1 MLEGLKQR
9 LGTERCLFFEGSEM
23 IEELVDGGSGAQDE
37 IREPDIQLIQEECR
51 AKDLSGIVTGHY
63 TFRYSGT
70 GSLMTAGTSKDF
82 EAYSHILYL
91 HVSPATIHERR
102 RWDFTRKRPDL
113 REAQLSSWQE
123 EEYTALP
130 ERCFKAKIPFMR
142 ITYEIAGPENVSRII
157 QDLLSPIH
165 EMRVAE
171 VEAFIEKEVA
181 PTVKT
186 ALVLDAD
193 KTLSEA
199 DGGALAR
206 EMMGIGHKS
215 SLQQVLGSYGYN
227 FGAFVTM
234 AMLYGQKTP
243 FDFETGCIQAAR
255 KVKLYG
261 PIEALLRQVNRESTL
276 QIIVITCG
284 LKKVWERVLQHHG
297 FHNIPGGRGFTS
309 IPVHGFGSIP
319 VIGNGQLDL
328 PVVTPQTKGLLVR
341 QLQER
346 GIYVTALGD
355 SPLDLSMLSAADN
368 AVVVVG
374 PESTRSKTMDSPLA
388 YTIQE
393 GKVRARQALMGDV
406 PRRLINGPFQLR
418 DSDKP
423 PIEAADISLPV
434 VDISS
439 EQFLVQV
446 LHSRRNTD
454 GV

>member
-1 MLEGLKQR
+1 MLAALKER

-51 AKDLSGIVTGHY
+51 VRDLPGIVTGHY

-70 GSLMTAGTSKDF
+70 GSLMTAGTFKDF
-82 EAYSHILYL
+82 DAYSHILYL
-91 HVSPATIHERR
+91 HVSPTTIHERR
-102 RWDFTRKRPDL
+102 YMDLTKRPDIDLVQLSDWQHKEYAAL
-113 REAQLSSWQE
+113 RE
-123 EEYTALP
+123 
-130 ERCFKAKIPFMR
+130 RCVEAKIPLMS
-142 ITYEIAGPENVSRII
+142 IPDEVAGPENVVRVI

-165 EMRVAE
+165 EMRLEE
-171 VEAFIEKEVA
+171 VEAFIEREVS
-181 PTVKT
+181 PTVKS
-186 ALVLDAD
+186 ALILDAD

-206 EMMGIGHKS
+206 EMMGIGNRS
-215 SLQQVLGSYGYN
+215 SLQQILGSYGYN
-227 FGAFVTM
+227 LEAFVTL
-234 AMLYGQKTP
+234 AMLYCQKTP
-243 FDFETGCIQAAR
+243 FDFSTGCNQAAR
-255 KVKLYG
+255 KIKLYG
-261 PIEALLRQVNRESTL
+261 PIEAILRQVARESSL

-284 LKKVWERVLQHHG
+284 LKKVWERVLQRHG
-297 FHNIPGGRGFTS
+297 FHS
-309 IPVHGFGSIP
+309 ILGHGLGSIP

-328 PVVTPQTKGLLVR
+328 PVVTPQTKSLLVR

-346 GIYVTALGD
+346 GIYVTAFGD

-368 AVVVVG
+368 AVIVVG
-374 PESTRSKTMDSPLA
+374 PESTRSKTMDNPLA
-388 YTIQE
+388 YSIQE

-406 PRRLINGPFQLR
+406 SRRLINGPFQLR

-446 LHSRRNTD
+446 LHSRRNTA